1 MKGLVMSMTER
12 QAKAAQART
21 SAQER
26 VGAKLSQGL
35 EPSLQPRKTS
45 RAVGRAKVHM
55 AAMIKGTREIAPEK

>member
-12 QAKAAQART
+12 QAKAPQART

-26 VGAKLSQGL
+26 LGAKLNQGL
-35 EPSLQPRKTS
+35 EPSLQPIKTS

-55 AAMIKGTREIAPEK
+55 AAMTRGTREIAPEK